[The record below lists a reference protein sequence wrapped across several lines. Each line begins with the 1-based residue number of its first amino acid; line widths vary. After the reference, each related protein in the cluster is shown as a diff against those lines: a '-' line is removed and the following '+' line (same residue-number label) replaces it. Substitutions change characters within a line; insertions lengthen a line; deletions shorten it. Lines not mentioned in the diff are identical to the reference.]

1 MSCGLHGAG
10 RCAAFI
16 GRAQQRD
23 ARLQCRGTATIL
35 TCVCTRPATDR
46 WAHGG
51 GTARHVLPRDGSHS
65 QATGAKGNQLLVPR
79 GSGACPART
88 PRWWNVSRAAQG
100 RQAERRRAG
109 GALERGRAVFP
120 AGQPYFDCTALQK
133 IKLCD
138 KNDRYKSCRR
148 NIPLQYWQRPSYVFL
163 DGLSRNAKQSLGF
176 VERG

>member
-16 GRAQQRD
+16 GRAQRRD

-88 PRWWNVSRAAQG
+88 PRRWNVSRAAQG

-109 GALERGRAVFP
+109 GALERGRAVSL
-120 AGQPYFDCTALQK
+120 AGQPYFDRVVWT
-133 IKLCD
+133 
-138 KNDRYKSCRR
+138 
-148 NIPLQYWQRPSYVFL
+148 
-163 DGLSRNAKQSLGF
+163 SLGPLPRW
-176 VERG
+176 VPRPTTRWAPGTTRLALHGT